1 MKRHED
7 KRVEGSGRRVLVCTA
22 GSRRGDK
29 VGDGAAQLPRFH
41 ETVDEH
47 LSSTSRGA
55 GVLKMGKGAGC
66 E

>member
-47 LSSTSRGA
+47 LSSTSRGVSRRKTR
-55 GVLKMGKGAGC
+55 GGG
-66 E
+66 